1 MVMIALL
8 GAVSLAACC
17 APASLVRPADFG
29 AVGDGETDDGPAIQR
44 SVAALLKLPSPRTLR
59 FEPRRTYRILTSAD
73 TWLLRL
79 DGMQGVTVEGQGAT
93 FVLHPRCRFL
103 HAVGASD
110 LAVSGVNVDF
120 DPLPFADGTVVAADA
135 RAGTIDVRLAAGF
148 PSPPLGGPTGER
160 EQAYFAMLWHAGPH
174 SLIGEHYFLKD
185 TLAGPPGS
193 ERTIRA
199 VAAPGFGGWA
209 GIRLGETRISLPVR
223 GIAHRM
229 EGHGASPVFVIE
241 ETTNARFADVELWS
255 APLFAVNV
263 ARNRGRLVFRRF
275 NIRPK
280 PGTGRLTSS
289 WRDGFH
295 VKANRAAL
303 LWEDCIL
310 AGMNDDSFNTATH
323 SSVVTA
329 VDGAAVRI
337 RQVFPLGFVPFDPG
351 DRVCG
356 YRVRSGELLSEAR
369 VVAASEETRVDH
381 GDPDR
386 PAPEVTLRLDRPAA
400 GIEPGDILWNVSS
413 ANPDTTIR
421 RCHVTNS
428 CRFQSPVTI
437 ENCDISALS
446 WFYGDNIEGPLPRR
460 VVVRGSRLLLGRG
473 NPTIVLAFACC
484 MTDPA
489 GRMTVPRSPVLRG
502 VLLEDNIIDGVLD
515 VSDAEDV
522 MLRRNRFVA
531 PRSQIRITRSRR
543 VALDGNRLGDTP
555 LDRVEQLTI
564 SDDATRGSIR
574 FGTARPG
581 GR

>member
-1 MVMIALL
+1 M
-8 GAVSLAACC
+8 
-17 APASLVRPADFG
+17 
-29 AVGDGETDDGPAIQR
+29 TDDGPAIQR
-44 SVAALLKLPSPRTLR
+44 AVAALLKLPTPRVLR
-59 FEPRRTYRILTSAD
+59 FEPGRTYRVLTSAD

-79 DGMQGVTVEGQGAT
+79 DGARGVTVEGRGST

-103 HAVGASD
+103 HAVGATD
-110 LAVSGVNVDF
+110 LAVSGVSVDF
-120 DPLPFADGTVVAADA
+120 DPLPFADGTVVAVDA
-135 RAGTIDVRLAAGF
+135 GAGTLDVRVAPGF
-148 PSPPLGGPTGER
+148 VAPPPGGPTGER

-209 GIRLGETRISLPVR
+209 GIRPGVTRISLPVR

-255 APLFAVNV
+255 APLFAVSV

-295 VKANRAAL
+295 VKANRASL
-303 LWEDCIL
+303 LWEECIL
-310 AGMNDDSFNTATH
+310 DGMNDDSFNTATH

-329 VDGAAVRI
+329 VDGASVRI

-356 YRVRSGELLSEAR
+356 FSVRLAELLPEMTVR
-369 VVAASEETRVDH
+369 GVREENRVDH
-381 GDPDR
+381 SDPDR
-386 PAPEVTLRLDRPAA
+386 PAPELTLTLDGPAS
-400 GIEPGDILWNVSS
+400 GIVAGDILWNVSS
-413 ANPDTTIR
+413 ANPDTTLR
-421 RCHVTNS
+421 RCRITNS

-489 GRMTVPRSPVLRG
+489 GRLAVPRTPVLRG
-502 VLLEDNIIDGVLD
+502 VLLEDNVIDGALD
-515 VSDAEDV
+515 LSDAEDV
-522 MLRRNRFVA
+522 TLRRNRFAA

-543 VALDGNRLGDTP
+543 VTLDGNRLGDAL
-555 LDRVEQLTI
+555 LDRADQLTI
-564 SDDATRGSIR
+564 SDDATRASVR
-574 FGTARPG
+574 FEAG
-581 GR
+581 GGVGR